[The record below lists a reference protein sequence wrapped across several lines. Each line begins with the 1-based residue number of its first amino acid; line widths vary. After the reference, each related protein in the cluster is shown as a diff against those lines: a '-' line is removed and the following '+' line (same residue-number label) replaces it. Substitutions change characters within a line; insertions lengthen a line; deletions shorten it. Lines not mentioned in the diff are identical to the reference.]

1 MPAAGVSRI
10 LKSSQVEGRFDA
22 DAEDDREGD
31 LRQPWQEINGSYD
44 IFTSQTKLYNWLD
57 ANTKDGRKGVFRQP
71 LLLGVRDRFLRVEV
85 AVDEKTH
92 LQEKEGEADD
102 VQTFKK
108 AIFFTNCRWQI
119 MTSIL
124 CTEFTSTIIA
134 NIQTVEKISE
144 LERKAKLFKNL
155 NHKIQICKTYNVLA
169 IATFFVV
176 AEN

>member
-1 MPAAGVSRI
+1 MPAAGVSRL
-10 LKSSQVEGRFDA
+10 LKSSQVEGWFDA
-22 DAEDDREGD
+22 DAKDDREGD

-71 LLLGVRDRFLRVEV
+71 LLLGVRDCFLRVEV
-85 AVDEKTH
+85 AVDQKTH

-134 NIQTVEKISE
+134 TVEKISE